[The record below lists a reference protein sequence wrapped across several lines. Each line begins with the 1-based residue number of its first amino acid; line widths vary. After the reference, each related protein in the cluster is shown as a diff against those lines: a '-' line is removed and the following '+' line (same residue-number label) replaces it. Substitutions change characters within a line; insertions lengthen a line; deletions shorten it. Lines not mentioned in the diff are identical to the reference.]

1 VSATTVFAEFLFPLG
16 LALYAGYGAMQALI
30 SGKVRYRRTE
40 FERPSGWYWGMT
52 LSLCLVP
59 PLLIAV
65 LLSKHL

>member
-1 VSATTVFAEFLFPLG
+1 VSATAFVEFLFLLG
-16 LALYAGYGAMQALI
+16 LALYAGHSAVQALI

-65 LLSKHL
+65 VLSKHL